1 MRSIEVTKVSAES
14 SCSTVKSWNF
24 LQAYWHS
31 KNGGYSNSGRVL
43 KLMCGILTSVRRS
56 GLQNL

>member
-1 MRSIEVTKVSAES
+1 MLNNFTICFKIVPCYSVLPCNSFYKLTGI
-14 SCSTVKSWNF
+14 VKMVDT
-24 LQAYWHS
+24 L
-31 KNGGYSNSGRVL
+31 NSGRVL